1 MPYIAMEF
9 VVGCSIRAYTQDPH
23 VSTETKVG
31 WLIDAA
37 RALWAAHKAGLVHR
51 DAKPGNIQQSGAI
64 AVALDVAIAK
74 NGTTA
79 PLPAAVGLAV
89 AQRVATAPM
98 ASRPPTVKTL
108 PLARQGPSIPTIP
121 PAPLPA
127 RVSTPQAFAS
137 GPLGERRRRFRR
149 RRRARGSCCSSG
161 DRLRDGGRRDRSVAH
176 RTVTDTLPPP

>member
-9 VVGCSIRAYTQDPH
+9 VVGGSLRAYTQDPH

-64 AVALDVAIAK
+64 AVALDVPIAK

-79 PLPAAVGLAV
+79 RFRQPSV
-89 AQRVATAPM
+89 
-98 ASRPPTVKTL
+98 SRSRS
-108 PLARQGPSIPTIP
+108 AW
-121 PAPLPA
+121 
-127 RVSTPQAFAS
+127 
-137 GPLGERRRRFRR
+137 RRRRWRRGRR
-149 RRRARGSCCSSG
+149 RSRRCRSHG
-161 DRLRDGGRRDRSVAH
+161 RGRRYRRSLRRRCPRA
-176 RTVTDTLPPP
+176 